1 MLSSIESLFFVGV
14 MRFKTFLLFLMFSF
28 FTNAQVV
35 KKGKIKLN
43 DSIILDD
50 KLKETSGLIH
60 WDGKLWTHND
70 DTDVNLYELDTVTG
84 KIIDTYALQGVSNN
98 DWEEITQDEEYL
110 YIGDFGNNAS
120 GNRKNLNIL
129 KIEKQSLL
137 FKRPTIE
144 SIKFTYENQSDFL
157 KNKPNTTNF
166 DCEAFIVVQDSLFL
180 FTKEWKSKKTTVYKL
195 PNRVGDFVAEKGK
208 SYNIKGLV
216 TGACYYP
223 LKKILV
229 LCGYT
234 RKGKPFIELFFDFE
248 GNDFFSGSKKR
259 IKLKPRFMQIEA
271 ISTNDGV
278 HYYLTNE
285 KLKFGPI
292 DTFQQ
297 MHILDLGQFIKSN

>member
-1 MLSSIESLFFVGV
+1 MNLRAL
-14 MRFKTFLLFLMFSF
+14 LLFLMFPF
-28 FTNAQVV
+28 FANAQVV

-43 DSIILDD
+43 NSIILED

-60 WDGKLWTHND
+60 WNGKLWTHND
-70 DTDVNLYELDTVTG
+70 DTDVNLYALDTVTG
-84 KIIDTYALQGVSNN
+84 KILETYALQGVSNN
-98 DWEEITQDEEYL
+98 DWEEIAQDDQYL
-110 YIGDFGNNAS
+110 YVGDFGNNAT
-120 GNRKNLNIL
+120 GNRKDLNIL

-137 FKRPTIE
+137 LKRPTIE
-144 SIKFTYENQSDFL
+144 SIKFTYEDQSDFL

-166 DCEAFIVVQDSLFL
+166 DCEAFIVVKDSLFL

-195 PNRVGDFVAEKGK
+195 PNRVGDFVAQKGE
-208 SYNIKGLV
+208 SYNVKGLV
-216 TGACYYP
+216 TGASYYSS
-223 LKKILV
+223 KKILV

-234 RKGKPFIELFFDFE
+234 RKGKPFIELFYNFK

-292 DTFQQ
+292 HKSQQ
-297 MHILDLGQFIKSN
+297 IHKLDLSDFLK

>member
-1 MLSSIESLFFVGV
+1 MNSKSL
-14 MRFKTFLLFLMFSF
+14 LLFLMFPF

-35 KKGKIKLN
+35 KKGMIKLN
-43 DSIILDD
+43 NSIILDD

-60 WDGKLWTHND
+60 WNGKLWTHND
-70 DTDVNLYELDTVTG
+70 DTDVSLYALDTVTG
-84 KIIDTYALQGVSNN
+84 KILETYPLQGVSNN
-98 DWEEITQDEEYL
+98 DWEEIAQDEQYL
-110 YIGDFGNNAS
+110 YIGDFGNNAT
-120 GNRKNLNIL
+120 GIRKDFNIL

-137 FKRPTIE
+137 LKRPIIE
-144 SIKFTYENQSDFL
+144 SIKFAYEDQKDFSI
-157 KNKPNTTNF
+157 NKPNATNF

-195 PNRVGDFVAEKGK
+195 PNRVGDFVAQKVE
-208 SYNIKGLV
+208 SYSVKGLV
-216 TGACYYP
+216 TGASYYP
-223 LKKILV
+223 LKKILA

-234 RKGKPFIELFFDFE
+234 RKGKPFIELFYNFK

-259 IKLKPRFMQIEA
+259 IKLKPIFIQIEA

-292 DTFQQ
+292 NKSQQ